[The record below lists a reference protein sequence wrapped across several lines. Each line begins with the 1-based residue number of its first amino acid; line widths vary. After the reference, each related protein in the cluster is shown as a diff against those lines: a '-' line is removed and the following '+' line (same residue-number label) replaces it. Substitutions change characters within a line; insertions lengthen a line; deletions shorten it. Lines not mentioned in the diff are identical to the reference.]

1 MDANS
6 TNTTTS
12 VKIEGPKLNGL
23 NADHVYIG
31 LDNKK
36 KTHSKKDR

>member
-6 TNTTTS
+6 TNTTS

-23 NADHVYIG
+23 NADHAYVG
-31 LDNKK
+31 LDNKT
-36 KTHSKKDR
+36 KTHSKTDR